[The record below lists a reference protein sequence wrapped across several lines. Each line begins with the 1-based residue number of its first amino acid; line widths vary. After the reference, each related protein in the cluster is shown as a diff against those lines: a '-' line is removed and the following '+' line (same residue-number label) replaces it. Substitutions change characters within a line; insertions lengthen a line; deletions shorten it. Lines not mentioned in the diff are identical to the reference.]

1 MYKPISRNELNI
13 SDAKMTSAVPGT
25 APDVPVGT
33 SYSTRNELCDS
44 GVHGVRM
51 QGIWTADKVAIG
63 IVLNGGYEDDVDEG
77 DRIIYTGDGG
87 RDAATGKQVADQEL
101 TAGNRGLA
109 AAMDQG
115 LPIRVSRGWRLESKF
130 APADGFRYDGMYRV
144 EDRDYSRGAEGF
156 YVWKFLL
163 VRDPAADQITVA
175 ARAGDALGSLQPGR
189 KSSQIERVIRSSAVA
204 DAVKK
209 LYDFMC
215 QICGLRL
222 EKATG
227 GYAEGAHIRPLG
239 MLHNGP
245 DVLGNILCLCP
256 NDHVL
261 FDDGAIWIDEALARV
276 GPTGEVEGKLVVR
289 RRTGEVIRDLTV
301 HREHRIDLDQIRYH
315 QEHRDSGTRRLER
328 ARNLAENR

>member
-1 MYKPISRNELNI
+1 MGSSGESGEIAL
-13 SDAKMTSAVPGT
+13 PGT

-33 SYSTRNELCDS
+33 IYPTRNELCDS

-115 LPIRVSRGWRLESKF
+115 LPIRVSRGRKLESTF

-163 VRDPAADQITVA
+163 VRDPAADQITMAV
-175 ARAGDALGSLQPGR
+175 RAGDALGSLQPGR

-209 LYDFMC
+209 LYDFTC
-215 QICGLRL
+215 QMCGLRL

-239 MLHNGP
+239 MLHSGP
-245 DVLGNILCLCP
+245 DVLSNILCLCP

-261 FDDGAIWIDEALARV
+261 FDDGAIWIDEALAHV
-276 GPTGEVEGKLVVR
+276 GPTGGVEGKLVVR
-289 RRTGEVIRDLTV
+289 RRTGEVVRDLTV

-328 ARNLAENR
+328 ARNLAASR